1 MPRVSRIKT
10 LGALKASG
18 YQPRSVKQELRANLR
33 ERLGC
38 GGPLFPGILGYDRTV
53 IPAVVNALL
62 AGHDFIL
69 LGLRGQAK
77 TRILRSLTT
86 LLDPEVPML
95 AGSELNDDPLA
106 PISIPGQRLVAAAG
120 DDAPIEWLGRDE
132 RYNEKLATPDVSIAD
147 LLGDIDPIKAATR
160 KLTFADPEVIHFG
173 IVPRTNRGIF
183 AINELPDLS
192 PRIQVGLFNIL
203 EERDLQIRG
212 FPVRIPLDLLMVFS
226 ANPEDY
232 TNRGTIITPLK
243 DRISSQILTH
253 YPPDTT
259 VAADIT
265 RQEAWTERDVPNVVI
280 PEEFRLLVEDIS
292 FAARES
298 DLVDQSSGVSARVA
312 ISALE
317 LLASNLERRALGKRP
332 AAAKSPTAA
341 AAAATGSAGS
351 ARIGESAGTAGR
363 PDARVYPRLCDLQM
377 LLPAITGKVEMV
389 YEGEQQG
396 AEVVARRLIG
406 QAIKK
411 AFDSRFPE
419 VGKEL
424 GSGGED
430 DKGPYAAIVHWFAE
444 GNSVTLSDEQ
454 SFEEYEAEMRRVP
467 GLAEIAAR
475 HGGRSREERALAGE
489 MVLEGLHQHLKLARN
504 DLDSQVSYKEMVKFQ
519 LLKPR
524 GGSGSGRRGSGRGD
538 VN

>member
-1 MPRVSRIKT
+1 MRRPGNLGELKKT
-10 LGALKASG
+10 G
-18 YQPRSVKQELRANLR
+18 YRPRSVKQEVRDNLRAR
-33 ERLGC
+33 IKSGA
-38 GGPLFPGILGYDRTV
+38 PLFPGILGYDRTV
-53 IPAVVNALL
+53 IPSVVNALL

-77 TRILRSLTT
+77 TRILRALVT
-86 LLDPEVPML
+86 LLDPEVPVL
-95 AGSELNDDPLA
+95 AGTELNDDPLA
-106 PISIPGQRLVAAAG
+106 PISTRGQRLVAEAG
-120 DDAPIEWLGRDE
+120 DDAPVEWLTAE
-132 RYNEKLATPDVSIAD
+132 QRYNEKLATPDVSIAD

-173 IVPRTNRGIF
+173 IIPRTNRGIF
-183 AINELPDLS
+183 AINELPDLA

-212 FPVRIPLDLLMVFS
+212 FPVRIPLDIMMVFS

-232 TNRGTIITPLK
+232 TNRGSIITPLK
-243 DRISSQILTH
+243 DRISSQIFTH
-253 YPPDTT
+253 YPQDVR

-265 RQEAWTERDVPNVVI
+265 KQEAWTERDVPSIVV
-280 PEEFRLLVEDIS
+280 PDDVRVLVEEIS

-312 ISALE
+312 ISAME
-317 LLASNLERRALGKRP
+317 LLVSNLERRAL
-332 AAAKSPTAA
+332 T
-341 AAAATGSAGS
+341 TGDD
-351 ARIGESAGTAGR
+351 
-363 PDARVYPRLCDLQM
+363 PVYPRLCDLQM

-396 AEVVARRLIG
+396 AEVVARRLLG
-406 QAIKK
+406 QAVKK
-411 AFDSRFPE
+411 VFDERFPE

-430 DKGPYAAIVHWFAE
+430 DKGPYVRIVQWFSE

-454 SFEEYEAEMRRVP
+454 PFADYEKELRQVP
-467 GLAEIAAR
+467 GLAELSAR
-475 HGGRSREERALAGE
+475 LGKTPEERALAAE
-489 MVLEGLHQHLKLARN
+489 MILEGLHQHLKLARA

-524 GGSGSGRRGSGRGD
+524 KGASGGRGRGD

>member
-1 MPRVSRIKT
+1 MSKSQHIKN

-18 YQPRSVKQELRANLR
+18 YRPRSVKIEIRDNLR
-33 ERLGC
+33 QRLKN

-77 TRILRSLTT
+77 TRILRALTT
-86 LLDPEVPML
+86 LLDPEVPVL

-106 PISIPGQRLVAAAG
+106 PISVPGQRLIAEAG
-120 DDAPIEWLGRDE
+120 DDAPVEWLTAE
-132 RYNEKLATPDVSIAD
+132 QRYNEKLATPDVSIAD

-173 IVPRTNRGIF
+173 IIPRTNRGIF
-183 AINELPDLS
+183 AINELPDLA

-212 FPVRIPLDLLMVFS
+212 FPVRIPLDILMCFS

-232 TNRGTIITPLK
+232 TNRGSIITPLK

-253 YPPDTT
+253 YPPEAQIA
-259 VAADIT
+259 VDIT
-265 RQEAWTERDVPNVVI
+265 RQEAWTERDTPDVVI
-280 PEEFRLLVEDIS
+280 PEDIRLLIEEIS

-312 ISALE
+312 ISAME
-317 LLASNLERRALGKRP
+317 LLVSNLERRAL
-332 AAAKSPTAA
+332 
-341 AAAATGSAGS
+341 ATGDSP
-351 ARIGESAGTAGR
+351 IF
-363 PDARVYPRLCDLQM
+363 PRLCDLQM

-396 AEVVARRLIG
+396 TEVVARRLLG
-406 QAIKK
+406 QALKK
-411 AFDSRFPE
+411 VFDGRFPE
-419 VGKEL
+419 IGKEV
-424 GSGGED
+424 GSGGAD
-430 DKGPYAAIVHWFAE
+430 DTGPYAPIVRWFAE
-444 GNSVTLSDEQ
+444 GNSVTISDEQ
-454 SFEEYEAEMRRVP
+454 PFADYETEIYKVP
-467 GLAEIAAR
+467 GLKALAAR
-475 HGGRSREERALAGE
+475 YGKSREERALAAE
-489 MVLEGLHQHLKLARN
+489 TVLEGLHQHLKLARN
-504 DLDSQVSYKEMVKFQ
+504 DMDSQVSYKEMVKFQ
-519 LLKPR
+519 LLKPHR
-524 GGSGSGRRGSGRGD
+524 GAGSRSGRDRGD

>member
-1 MPRVSRIKT
+1 MAAAKPT
-10 LGALKASG
+10 NLGSLKATG
-18 YQPRSVKQELRANLR
+18 YRPRSVKQEVRDNLR
-33 ERLGC
+33 ERLKA

-86 LLDPEVPML
+86 LLDPEVPAL
-95 AGSELNDDPLA
+95 AGTELNDDPLA
-106 PISIPGQRLVAAAG
+106 PISTRGQRMVEEAG
-120 DDAPIEWLGRDE
+120 DDAPIVWLSREE

-183 AINELPDLS
+183 AINELPDLA

-212 FPVRIPLDLLMVFS
+212 FPVRIPLDLMMVFS

-253 YPPDTT
+253 YPPDVR

-265 RQEAWTERDVPNVVI
+265 RQEAWTERDEKNVVVPDDI
-280 PEEFRLLVEDIS
+280 RMLVEEIS
-292 FAARES
+292 VAARES

-312 ISALE
+312 ISAME
-317 LLASNLERRALGKRP
+317 LLVSNLERRAL
-332 AAAKSPTAA
+332 
-341 AAAATGSAGS
+341 ATG
-351 ARIGESAGTAGR
+351 
-363 PDARVYPRLCDLQM
+363 DAPVYPRLCDLHM

-411 AFDSRFPE
+411 SFDGRFPE
-419 VGKEL
+419 VGKET

-430 DKGPYAAIVHWFAE
+430 DRGPYARMIRWFTD
-444 GNSVTLSDEQ
+444 GNTVTLSDEQ
-454 SFEEYEAEMRRVP
+454 SFADYEKELFRVP
-467 GLAEIAAR
+467 SLSEMVSR
-475 HGGRSREERALAGE
+475 HGKSREERALAAE
-489 MVLEGLHQHLKLARN
+489 MVLEGLHQHLKLARQ

-524 GGSGSGRRGSGRGD
+524 RAGGRGDRDRGD

>member
-1 MPRVSRIKT
+1 V
-10 LGALKASG
+10 GALRASG
-18 YQPRSVKQELRANLR
+18 YRPRSVKQEIRHNLRAKLASG
-33 ERLGC
+33 E
-38 GGPLFPGILGYDRTV
+38 PLFPGILGYDRTV
-53 IPAVVNALL
+53 IPGVVNALL

-77 TRILRSLTT
+77 TRILRALVT
-86 LLDPEVPML
+86 LLDEAIPVL
-95 AGSELNDDPLA
+95 AGTELNDDPLA
-106 PISIPGQRLVAAAG
+106 PVSTTGQRLLAEAG
-120 DDAPIEWLGRDE
+120 DDAPVEWLSREE

-173 IVPRTNRGIF
+173 IIPRTNRGIF

-232 TNRGTIITPLK
+232 TNRGSIITPLK

-253 YPPDTT
+253 YPPDATI
-259 VAADIT
+259 AADIT
-265 RQEAWTERDVPNVVI
+265 RQEAWTERDVDGVVI
-280 PEEFRLLVEDIS
+280 PEDVRLLIEEIS
-292 FAARES
+292 VVARES
-298 DLVDQSSGVSARVA
+298 DLVDQSSGVSARVS
-312 ISALE
+312 ISAME
-317 LLASNLERRALGKRP
+317 LLVSNLERRAL
-332 AAAKSPTAA
+332 
-341 AAAATGSAGS
+341 ATGDD
-351 ARIGESAGTAGR
+351 
-363 PDARVYPRLCDLQM
+363 PVYPRLCDLQM

-396 AEVVARRLIG
+396 AEVVARRLVG
-406 QAIKK
+406 MAVKK
-411 AFDSRFPE
+411 QFDARYPE

-430 DKGPYAAIVHWFAE
+430 DRGPYARMVHWFAE
-444 GNSVTLSDEQ
+444 GNAVTLSDEQ
-454 SFEEYEAEMRRVP
+454 KFADYEAELAKVP
-467 GLAEIAAR
+467 GLFDLAGR
-475 HGGRSREERALAGE
+475 LGGRRREERALAAE
-489 MVLEGLHQHLKLARN
+489 IALEGLHQHLKLARQ

-519 LLKPR
+519 LLKPKKGVGGGR
-524 GGSGSGRRGSGRGD
+524 GGRGD
-538 VN
+538 IN

>member
-1 MPRVSRIKT
+1 MAAKPT
-10 LGALKASG
+10 NLGTLKATG
-18 YQPRSVKQELRANLR
+18 YRPRSVKQEIRDNLR
-33 ERLGC
+33 ERLKA

-77 TRILRSLTT
+77 TRILRALVT
-86 LLDPEVPML
+86 LLDPEVPAL
-95 AGSELNDDPLA
+95 AGTELNDDPLA
-106 PISIPGQRLVAAAG
+106 PISTRGQHMVDEAG
-120 DDAPIEWLGRDE
+120 DDAPIVWLSREE

-183 AINELPDLS
+183 AINELPDLA

-253 YPPDTT
+253 YPPDVR

-265 RQEAWTERDVPNVVI
+265 RQEAWTERDQQNVVVPDDI
-280 PEEFRLLVEDIS
+280 RTLVEEVS
-292 FAARES
+292 VAARES

-312 ISALE
+312 ISAME
-317 LLASNLERRALGKRP
+317 LLVSNLERRAL
-332 AAAKSPTAA
+332 
-341 AAAATGSAGS
+341 ATG
-351 ARIGESAGTAGR
+351 
-363 PDARVYPRLCDLQM
+363 DATVYPRLCDLHM

-406 QAIKK
+406 LAIKK
-411 AFDSRFPE
+411 AFDGRFPE
-419 VGKEL
+419 VGKET

-430 DKGPYAAIVHWFAE
+430 DRGPYARMIRWFAD
-444 GNSVTLSDEQ
+444 GNMVTLSDEQ
-454 SFEEYEAEMRRVP
+454 SFDDYEKEIFRVP
-467 GLAEIAAR
+467 SLSEMVSR
-475 HGGRSREERALAGE
+475 HGKSREERALAAE
-489 MVLEGLHQHLKLARN
+489 MVLEGLHQHLKLARQ

-524 GGSGSGRRGSGRGD
+524 RAGGGRGDRDRGD

>member
-1 MPRVSRIKT
+1 MSRRPTT
-10 LGALKASG
+10 LGELKATG
-18 YQPRSVKQELRANLR
+18 YRPRSVKQEIRDNLR
-33 ERLGC
+33 ERLRG

-77 TRILRSLTT
+77 TRILRALVT
-86 LLDPEVPML
+86 LLDPEVPVL

-106 PISIPGQRLVAAAG
+106 PISTRGQRLVADAG
-120 DDAPIEWLGRDE
+120 DAAPVEWLTAEE

-173 IVPRTNRGIF
+173 IIPRTNRGIF
-183 AINELPDLS
+183 AINELPDLA

-212 FPVRIPLDLLMVFS
+212 FPVRIPLDILMVFS

-232 TNRGTIITPLK
+232 TNRGSIITPLK

-253 YPPDTT
+253 YPPEAQI
-259 VAADIT
+259 AADIT
-265 RQEAWTERDVPNVVI
+265 RQEAWTDRGASAVIVPESV
-280 PEEFRLLVEDIS
+280 RLLVEEIS
-292 FAARES
+292 LAARES

-312 ISALE
+312 ISAME
-317 LLASNLERRALGKRP
+317 LLVSNLERRAL
-332 AAAKSPTAA
+332 
-341 AAAATGSAGS
+341 ATGDD
-351 ARIGESAGTAGR
+351 
-363 PDARVYPRLCDLQM
+363 PVYPRLCDLHM

-396 AEVVARRLIG
+396 AEVVARRLLG
-406 QAIKK
+406 EAVKK
-411 AFDSRFPE
+411 VFDRQFPE
-419 VGKEL
+419 VGKEV

-430 DKGPYAAIVHWFAE
+430 DHGPYARIVRWFAD

-454 SFEEYEAEMRRVP
+454 PFAEYRAELRKVP
-467 GLAEIAAR
+467 GLEELAAAE
-475 HGGRSREERALAGE
+475 GGTAEERGFAAE
-489 MVLEGLHQHLKLARN
+489 MILEGLHQHLKLARA

-524 GGSGSGRRGSGRGD
+524 RGAGRERGD
-538 VN
+538 IN